1 MKEKKDEE
9 LFKTYEDSFKT
20 LRNKAYED
28 GKKAYPD
35 ILYDLL
41 KDGKPDEAQD
51 ILKEIDE
58 VYGKDIDLKAVKNFL
73 KNDWKSAY
81 YSFMLNWEENLDGCL
96 DTNTAVG
103 EFNYSLDINL
113 TSNKPDLVTLKD
125 LDGEGTPELILHNS
139 RKGYSYILTCID
151 GQLVFSGCL
160 KVISYGKDT
169 RYIIAEPYS
178 GSAGAAAFK
187 RELCSFNAKDGS
199 ISLDRVIYRN
209 RDYSYVNIDGV
220 EYTKDN
226 ESGNGGVS
234 PAEMFDKT
242 LNEIEDIGKNCAALR
257 DAVVLGEKA
266 QETAEKLHETE
277 KELAFLSADSKKT
290 DELREKLKQSD
301 RIKEQL
307 VAVRKSASI
316 INENDGLK
324 PVIESKK
331 EELAKKIKEADA
343 GERVM
348 KKKQA
353 DYVKLTATV
362 ESLYTALSELITENV
377 SSGKSDTFIL
387 RHVDQRF
394 SDLDKTLAALR
405 KKEEGLQADLDKAEL
420 DVVVYSKQCGTD
432 AVVKAFEKLYDFNR
446 DQMDQSSERL
456 NAISEENGDDAAL
469 LIDRYHDAE
478 KKKDELF
485 RTYVLADNL
494 LRETEAIDEK
504 INENNVAVRSQQE
517 NLDALE
523 NAKLTLNG
531 YLEKCNKKV
540 EAADAEIFKLNTRK
554 QYYTE
559 IGALEY
565 GNHCPVCNMP
575 VIDKADTSVAMA
587 ELEDEIKKQEDEISS
602 YRSVRAEYAA
612 KLDEINVRI
621 GSLRAKTDTG
631 RGYVASL
638 QQSKLAKI
646 AVLKKLYAS
655 AGVETQD
662 ELIAL
667 LEQTVNEVSKASSI
681 ANELKGLTQSTFIA
695 GENVSHIAALIQELN
710 GFDGGEPIAQGRNK
724 LLALEK
730 QEKLAL
736 GTISGVGKQAEGD
749 VYEELR
755 KALERRDALQ
765 KSLTEVREN
774 IIACQSR
781 AATVIDG
788 DKELNY
794 GQLCIAYAGKQYIS
808 VIDSI
813 REKEEEKKAL
823 INEISALNGILK
835 DKRAEIESEEDDV
848 RGLEARFNNNLD
860 YLETLQNDGEYDLK
874 LFKNGKISNL
884 EEKILSD
891 GEADEIRR
899 QIEEFDKKELLL
911 QSRMEALQ
919 KAIESADTDAA
930 LIEKKEAL
938 PRAEELLS
946 EKKEALSW
954 LLGEATI
961 AKTLRNKRKALT
973 EEAELY
979 QENYSYLGRVYDDGA
994 VILKDTVNH
1003 VLMKVLPRYVVECK
1017 GSGLVLKDGRRE
1029 MTTIND
1035 EIYSVLLVAL
1045 TDAFRYVVSGILDC
1059 PNMQRMVV
1067 LKASSVGDEIKKKLD
1082 DYARSHNIVILY
1094 VK

>member
-1 MKEKKDEE
+1 MLIKKLSVNGIFDDPALSFDFTAAKKAFRKKDADYIKRGLSYALFGDPVLAHGNVSLTFENNGEALLVRDFEANSAALHLPDGTLQGEKAVNDYLISLLGTDKKTWKAFFAVKAEETYEKSFEHTADYFTSVLAGLNIDREITENAFARFKDKLAEYKEKDD
-9 LFKTYEDSFKT
+9 LLRSLEDDYNADDVAN
-20 LRNKAYED
+20 RI
-28 GKKAYPD
+28 KKA
-35 ILYDLL
+35 
-41 KDGKPDEAQD
+41 
-51 ILKEIDE
+51 
-58 VYGKDIDLKAVKNFL
+58 
-73 KNDWKSAY
+73 
-81 YSFMLNWEENLDGCL
+81 
-96 DTNTAVG
+96 TA
-103 EFNYSLDINL
+103 
-113 TSNKPDLVTLKD
+113 
-125 LDGEGTPELILHNS
+125 
-139 RKGYSYILTCID
+139 
-151 GQLVFSGCL
+151 
-160 KVISYGKDT
+160 
-169 RYIIAEPYS
+169 
-178 GSAGAAAFK
+178 
-187 RELCSFNAKDGS
+187 
-199 ISLDRVIYRN
+199 
-209 RDYSYVNIDGV
+209 
-220 EYTKDN
+220 
-226 ESGNGGVS
+226 
-234 PAEMFDKT
+234 
-242 LNEIEDIGKNCAALR
+242 EIEDVQKDCVALR

-266 QETAEKLHETE
+266 QVVAEKLHATE
-277 KELAFLSADSKKT
+277 KELADLNAKSKET
-290 DELREKLKQSD
+290 EELRKKLKQSD
-301 RIKEQL
+301 LVKEQL
-307 VAVRKSASI
+307 VAIRKSAAI
-316 INENDGLK
+316 ITENDELK
-324 PVIESKK
+324 PVIDGKK
-331 EELAKKIKEADA
+331 EELEKKIKETDA

-353 DYVKLTATV
+353 DYVKTAATV

-394 SDLDKTLAALR
+394 AALDKTLAALR
-405 KKEEGLQADLDKAEL
+405 KKEENLQADLDQAEL

-446 DQMDQSSERL
+446 DQMDRSSERL

-469 LIDRYHDAE
+469 LIDKYRDAE

-485 RTYVLADNL
+485 RTYILADNL
-494 LRETEAIDEK
+494 LRETESIDEK

-523 NAKLTLNG
+523 NAKSTLNG

-559 IGALEY
+559 IDALEY

-575 VIDKADTSVAMA
+575 VIDKADTSVATA
-587 ELEDEIKKQEDEISS
+587 ELENEIKNREDEISS
-602 YRSVRAEYAA
+602 YRSVRAEYTA
-612 KLDEINVRI
+612 KLDEINLRI
-621 GSLRAKTDTG
+621 GALRAKTDTG

-638 QQSKLAKI
+638 QQSKLSKI

-667 LEQTVNEVSKASSI
+667 LERTIDEVSKASSI
-681 ANELKGLTQSTFIA
+681 ANELKGLAQSNFIA
-695 GENVSHIAALIQELN
+695 GENASHISALIQELN
-710 GFDGGEPIAQGRNK
+710 GSDGGEPIAQGRNK
-724 LLALEK
+724 LISLEK
-730 QEKLAL
+730 QENLAL
-736 GTISGVGKQAEGD
+736 GALSGVGKQAEGD

-755 KALERRDALQ
+755 KALERRNAIQ
-765 KSLTEVREN
+765 KSLSEVREN

-781 AATVIDG
+781 AATVADG

-813 REKEEEKKAL
+813 REKEEEKKTL
-823 INEISALNGILK
+823 VNEISALNGILK
-835 DKRAEIESEEDDV
+835 EKRAEIEAEKDDV

-874 LFKNGKISNL
+874 LFKKGKHANP
-884 EEKILSD
+884 EEQILSE
-891 GEADEIRR
+891 GESDEIRR
-899 QIEEFDKKELLL
+899 KIEEYDKKELLL
-911 QSRMEALQ
+911 QSRIEALQ
-919 KAIESADTDAA
+919 KAVESADTDAA
-930 LIEKKEAL
+930 LTKKREAL
-938 PRAEELLS
+938 PRAEELLA
-946 EKKEALSW
+946 EKKDALSR

-961 AKTLRNKRKALT
+961 AQTLRDKRNALSA
-973 EEAELY
+973 EADLY

-1003 VLMKVLPRYVVECK
+1003 VLMKVLPRYSVECK
-1017 GSGLVLKDGRRE
+1017 GSGLVLKEGRRE
-1029 MTTIND
+1029 MSAIND
-1035 EIYSVLLVAL
+1035 EVYSVLLVAL

-1082 DYARSHNIVILY
+1082 DYARSHNIIILY

>member
-1 MKEKKDEE
+1 MLIKKLSVNGIFDDSALSFDFTAAKKAFRKKDADYIKRG
-9 LFKTYEDSFKT
+9 LSYAFFGDPVLAHGSVSLSFE
-20 LRNKAYED
+20 NSGE
-28 GKKAYPD
+28 G
-35 ILYDLL
+35 LL
-41 KDGKPDEAQD
+41 VRD
-51 ILKEIDE
+51 
-58 VYGKDIDLKAVKNFL
+58 F
-73 KNDWKSAY
+73 
-81 YSFMLNWEENLDGCL
+81 EN
-96 DTNTAVG
+96 NTAVLHLTDETLQG
-103 EFNYSLDINL
+103 EDAVKEYLASALGMDKKMWTTFFAAKSEEMYEKSFEHTADYF
-113 TSNKPDLVTLKD
+113 TSVLAGLNIDREITENAFERFKD
-125 LDGEGTPELILHNS
+125 KL
-139 RKGYSYILTCID
+139 
-151 GQLVFSGCL
+151 
-160 KVISYGKDT
+160 
-169 RYIIAEPYS
+169 
-178 GSAGAAAFK
+178 
-187 RELCSFNAKDGS
+187 
-199 ISLDRVIYRN
+199 
-209 RDYSYVNIDGV
+209 RDYK
-220 EYTKDN
+220 EKDDVLASL
-226 ESGNGGVS
+226 ESDYDAGEIAKKIETAN
-234 PAEMFDKT
+234 A
-242 LNEIEDIGKNCAALR
+242 EIEDIGKNCAALR

-540 EAADAEIFKLNTRK
+540 EAADAEIFKLNTHK

-667 LEQTVNEVSKASSI
+667 LEQTINEVSKASSI

-755 KALERRDALQ
+755 KALERRDTLQ

-823 INEISALNGILK
+823 INEISALNSILK
-835 DKRAEIESEEDDV
+835 DKRAEIESKEDDV

-884 EEKILSD
+884 EENILSD

-973 EEAELY
+973 DEAELY